1 MDDLIKAVIGLV
13 AAGALGLSSWLMKL
27 AHDLDKRVTVLEKRP
42 VVDPYIH
49 IEEITKLNAQ
59 LMALTAAMA
68 ENTAARR
75 EQYNELRAGHERLTK
90 ELDEIR
96 SDVKQLLSRNLGGP
110 AR

>member
-1 MDDLIKAVIGLV
+1 MEDWLRWLLGLV
-13 AAGALGLSSWLMKL
+13 AAAALAASAWLYKL

-42 VVDPYIH
+42 VVDPYLH
-49 IEEITKLNAQ
+49 IKEITKLNAQ

-75 EQYNELRAGHERLTK
+75 EQYNELRTGHERLTK

-96 SDVKQLLSRNLGGP
+96 SDVKQILNRNLGGP